1 LTEKGLT
8 RTLAGLLGGGQIA
21 CPDRYRRSQNAQ
33 PVKPRWHSNE
43 TSSKATE
50 RKATAAKATDSR
62 FRREYRLADK
72 SSFSRVF
79 DKAKRSRDKMFTVLY
94 RSNGSDKPRLGLAI
108 SQKNCRLATGR
119 NRLKRIVRESFRQ
132 HRDELD
138 GLDFVVLNQPIAAR
152 ADNKALFDSLEQ
164 HWQRCRK
171 PVAVKAGKD

>member
-1 LTEKGLT
+1 
-8 RTLAGLLGGGQIA
+8 
-21 CPDRYRRSQNAQ
+21 
-33 PVKPRWHSNE
+33 
-43 TSSKATE
+43 
-50 RKATAAKATDSR
+50 
-62 FRREYRLADK
+62 
-72 SSFSRVF
+72 
-79 DKAKRSRDKMFTVLY
+79 MFTVLY

-108 SQKNCRLATGR
+108 SKKNCRLATGR